1 MKLQYI
7 HVYWKEEQFGLP
19 QDGGCRRRALTHD
32 ARDVT
37 RVDVRLAGELHGGCV
52 DVSAPRE
59 LLAPSE
65 ETGERRTLLRDKKQ
79 KKNYIKHTQNMRQH
93 AKPATA
99 SSELQ
104 CAQAS
109 TTTSHSNEL

>member
-1 MKLQYI
+1 MQFI
-7 HVYWKEEQFGLP
+7 YWKEEQLGLP
-19 QDGGCRRRALTHD
+19 QDGSCSRSALTYD

-65 ETGERRTLLRDKKQ
+65 ETGERRTLLRKINKR
-79 KKNYIKHTQNMRQH
+79 KIT
-93 AKPATA
+93 
-99 SSELQ
+99 
-104 CAQAS
+104 
-109 TTTSHSNEL
+109 